1 MVVDIAGKRGSCGR
15 RGEAWYYPIGISL
28 SVFSRATS
36 GGARTWG
43 KQNMGYRR
51 EMALG
56 LLRVSIIYDVA
67 YTYPI

>member
-1 MVVDIAGKRGSCGR
+1 MVVDVASNRESCGR
-15 RGEAWYYPIGISL
+15 GGEAWYYPISL

-51 EMALG
+51 EMALS
-56 LLRVSIIYDVA
+56 LLRVSIIYDVV